1 MATTNP
7 TTFNIIF
14 LLAEKS
20 VLIKDAGR
28 HCLHQANE
36 HTKVVHHMKSTVEQK
51 VTHNATLSTVFTLL
65 SSTSQVLHMLYAI
78 LNLSSFVVTG
88 CNLVNKFS
96 NATKYE
102 KSHHQFM
109 TYGR

>member
-51 VTHNATLSTVFTLL
+51 VTHNASLSTVFTLL
-65 SSTSQVLHMLYAI
+65 SSIVRYITCCMQSSTCLHL
-78 LNLSSFVVTG
+78 
-88 CNLVNKFS
+88 
-96 NATKYE
+96 
-102 KSHHQFM
+102 
-109 TYGR
+109 